1 MDERMS
7 EQANEVE
14 EASAQKRAHD
24 CKASS
29 TPPFPHSPI
38 SISPTSTPHIPHS
51 ALRTPHSLTHPV
63 WLFSA
68 RTDLTVFLGS
78 ALLSFVALWIGARA
92 GVLYSDTPDWAWI
105 PAVLL
110 IDVAHVYS
118 TGFRVYFD
126 KEDLRRR
133 PWLYSMVPLLGFI
146 IGVALYSEGELVFW
160 RALAYVAVFHFV
172 RQQYGWVAL
181 YRARAGERDRAGWW
195 IDTIAIYA
203 ATVYP
208 LIYWHTHL
216 PRQFWWF
223 LKRDFTAIPEI
234 VDTVAA
240 PIYWL
245 ALAAYGVNSIY
256 RAVRWKAVNPGKDIV
271 VATTALCWYTG
282 IVAFN
287 SDYAFTVTN
296 VIIHGVPYL
305 ALIYWYSRQQLV
317 KSGGRGPY
325 RLFAHGPAL
334 FLFLLWALAYTE
346 EMFWDRG
353 VWQDRDWLFGDSW
366 EVGSLK
372 FILVP
377 LLAVPQVTHY
387 VLDGFVWRR
396 RSNPDFTLVA
406 ALEGTGDRLQ
416 VTGGISPGL

>member
-1 MDERMS
+1 
-7 EQANEVE
+7 
-14 EASAQKRAHD
+14 
-24 CKASS
+24 
-29 TPPFPHSPI
+29 
-38 SISPTSTPHIPHS
+38 
-51 ALRTPHSLTHPV
+51 
-63 WLFSA
+63 
-68 RTDLTVFLGS
+68 
-78 ALLSFVALWIGARA
+78 LLSFLALWIGARA
-92 GVLYSDTPDWAWI
+92 GALYSDTPDWAWI

-126 KEDLRRR
+126 AAELRRR
-133 PWLYSMVPLLGFI
+133 PWLYSSVPALGFI

-181 YRARAGERDRAGWW
+181 YRARAGEQDRLGWW
-195 IDTIAIYA
+195 IDTCAIYA
-203 ATVYP
+203 ATLYP
-208 LIYWHTHL
+208 LIYWHAHL

-223 LKRDFTAIPEI
+223 LKKDFTAIPII
-234 VDTVAA
+234 VDTVAE
-240 PIYWL
+240 PLYWL
-245 ALAAYGVNSIY
+245 ALAAYAAHSLY
-256 RAVRWKAVNPGKDIV
+256 RAIRWKAVNPGKDIV
-271 VATTALCWYTG
+271 VATTAACWYTG

-305 ALIYWYSRQQLV
+305 ALIYWYGRRQLARD
-317 KSGGRGPY
+317 GGRGPY

-334 FLFLLWALAYTE
+334 FLFLLWGLAYIE

-353 VWQDRDWLFGDSW
+353 VWQDRAWLFGESW
-366 EVGSLK
+366 EVGSMK

-377 LLAVPQVTHY
+377 LLAVPQITHY

-406 ALEGTGDRLQ
+406 SEETAQSRPAAA
-416 VTGGISPGL
+416 V